1 MFLEDAWL
9 SLHESISPIH
19 AVCIPL
25 WQFQKVISTDYNYSH
40 HKTTSGAPL
49 LFWKCRFEGGFWFL
63 IEEQPDGQSSVVA
76 FLFSRRHNWFALMSF
91 PLAMDICVLLYLRD
105 KSTLKSCTWWRSICG
120 SASSWYK
127 ITRFIPGNSQSIA
140 KIPTISATFPT
151 CPFHVTL
158 WVFRRK
164 LQARS
169 GKHITATQPTA
180 NNILHKQVLT
190 LWQPEIARL
199 REAMCGSGPGLRGCQ
214 ARAVLVP
221 TLLIHN
227 SKKKIMAIHRWNWVV
242 PRWWR
247 WRVQVVSLPMFGVSG
262 CMPCVVSG
270 NLWLVFLAEAMSQM
284 TYIY

>member
-1 MFLEDAWL
+1 M
-9 SLHESISPIH
+9 SLWGEILILIWRATGRTIWCCS
-19 AVCIPL
+19 IPL
-25 WQFQKVISTDYNYSH
+25 AT
-40 HKTTSGAPL
+40 
-49 LFWKCRFEGGFWFL
+49 
-63 IEEQPDGQSSVVA
+63 
-76 FLFSRRHNWFALMSF
+76 LMIYLPSCHF
-91 PLAMDICVLLYLRD
+91 RSPWTLWYYFVCVM
-105 KSTLKSCTWWRSICG
+105 KPTLKSLYPMTIHVWQCILPLWPYEFMQC
-120 SASSWYK
+120 SWHRV
-127 ITRFIPGNSQSIA
+127 TSFILGNSQSIA
-140 KIPTISATFPT
+140 KIPTISATT
-151 CPFHVTL
+151 SARPFHVTL